1 MAAKS
6 IITVEVDSAQ
16 FDAFQ
21 KKYDEFQD
29 SVKKQ
34 PQQWAEVGEK
44 IEEVQPSLE
53 SIHESVVDITD
64 VMVGGKF
71 TGALTHFGKIG
82 LSASKSWTE
91 IRKEIEKSSKGMSTL
106 ARLGINARAFGGIA
120 LTAGVGALVGGAA
133 LTTASMFGL
142 AEINRSSRSLGLKPG
157 QEQAFTDIYGAA
169 GGSSDLLAKIAAAKA
184 DPTQWRFLQAAGITP
199 QEIQTKGTTEL
210 SAEFM
215 EKAGAVYRERGG
227 IYANAMGLTN
237 FMDLNS
243 LRLAGSYNQTD
254 YADFAKKEANAEKQ
268 LEIDQKAADAATE
281 FTQALKTAKDEIE
294 NSFMAALV
302 PLAPELRDMAKSIA
316 DSLSTTFKS
325 PEFKADL
332 EGVAGGFKE
341 LFHTLGWLAKTEKP
355 AAVQQAQVG
364 HGLVEVAKD
373 VGRGDFSAAW
383 KELNKPLPG
392 PQPTP
397 APKTSSEP
405 LKNPRGGQWTPSD
418 LESLQRGIP
427 ARSDKWSGLE
437 KQRDLPSGLLGV
449 VERIESHGNPKAV
462 SPVGASG
469 AFQIMP
475 AVGKQYGLSQQDLLD
490 EQKSAPVAAQL
501 LGELKKKYQGDIA
514 KTLAAYN
521 WGQGNLDKDIAAHGE
536 KWRNFLP
543 TETKNY
549 LNKAQNL
556 GVNLNV
562 TVTAPAGSSTNVTAG
577 ALAQ

>member
-1 MAAKS
+1 MTARS
-6 IITVEVDSAQ
+6 VIQVEVDSAQ

-34 PQQWAEVGEK
+34 PQQWTEVGEK

-142 AEINRSSRSLGLKPG
+142 ADINRRSRSLGLKPG
-157 QEQAFTDIYGAA
+157 QEQAFNDVYGTAGL
-169 GGSSDLLAKIAAAKA
+169 GGSELLSRIAAAKA

-199 QEIQTKGTTEL
+199 QEIQSKGTTDL
-210 SAEFM
+210 AVQFLQN
-215 EKAGAVYRERGG
+215 AGALYKERGG
-227 IYANAMGLTN
+227 LYTNAMGLTN
-237 FMDLNS
+237 IADINT
-243 LRLAGSYNQTD
+243 LRTAGTYSQTD
-254 YADFAKKEANAEKQ
+254 YAGFAKKEEDAEKR
-268 LEIDQKAADAATE
+268 LEINQKAADAATD
-281 FTQALKTAKDEIE
+281 FALELETAKDELE

-302 PLAPELRDMAKSIA
+302 PLAPELKDLALAIS
-316 DSLSTTFKS
+316 DTLLTTFKD

-341 LFHTLGWLAKTEKP
+341 LFHALGWLAKTEKP
-355 AAVQQAQVG
+355 AAQNQAQVG

-373 VGRGDFSAAW
+373 VWHGNWSAAW
-383 KELNKPLPG
+383 KELNKPLAG
-392 PQPTP
+392 AQPTP
-397 APKTSSEP
+397 APKASAPGKQREAAQ
-405 LKNPRGGQWTPSD
+405 ND
-418 LESLQRGIP
+418 SLQ
-427 ARSDKWSGLE
+427 KWSALE